1 MHTQATS
8 TSILSSNS
16 HDLSYNTRHLSY
28 EHSRAEGV
36 STILQILIQTNHP
49 IHSRISRD
57 LSYNARKLSYERTC
71 PARVSPI
78 LQISGILKILIQTNH
93 PILSSNSRDLSYNT
107 RKLSY
112 ERTCP
117 AGVSPI
123 LEIPK
128 KSCKSCFRQSPQPLV
143 PSSKPNASHSW
154 GYQKPIAR
162 NRKTVPS
169 PPTLIFSC
177 LTDIHYLPKMPTRF
191 LLSAPCNGAIRTVL
205 SISII

>member
-16 HDLSYNTRHLSY
+16 RDLSYNTRHLSY
-28 EHSRAEGV
+28 ERSRAEGV
-36 STILQILIQTNHP
+36 STILQILIQTIHP
-49 IHSRISRD
+49 ILSWISRD
-57 LSYNARKLSYERTC
+57 LSYNARHLSYERTC
-71 PARVSPI
+71 PAGNCP
-78 LQISGILKILIQTNH
+78 ILKILLQTNH
-93 PILSSNSRDLSYNT
+93 PILSSNSRDLSYNA

-128 KSCKSCFRQSPQPLV
+128 KSCKSRFGQSPQPLV
-143 PSSKPNASHSW
+143 PSSKLNALHSW
-154 GYQKPIAR
+154 GYQEPTTR
-162 NRKTVPS
+162 NQKTVPS

-177 LTDIHYLPKMPTRF
+177 LTDSHYLPKMPTRF
-191 LLSAPCNGAIRTVL
+191 LHSAPCNGAIRTVL
-205 SISII
+205 SISIIQRRK